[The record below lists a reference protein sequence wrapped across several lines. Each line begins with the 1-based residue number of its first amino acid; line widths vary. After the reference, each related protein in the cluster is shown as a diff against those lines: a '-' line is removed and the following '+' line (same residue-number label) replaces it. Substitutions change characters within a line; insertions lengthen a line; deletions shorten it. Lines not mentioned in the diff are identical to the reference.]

1 MCIRDRYETLKL
13 LGVKIK
19 MGDSHIEIEG
29 SENYNCNAKIKTFDD
44 HRIAMSSLV
53 FGMASNGSV
62 EIDDMS
68 MINTSFPNFKETFE
82 GLGAK
87 IKFI

>member
-1 MCIRDRYETLKL
+1 MRKRKRNKKQIEVYDDRF
-13 LGVKIK
+13 
-19 MGDSHIEIEG
+19 EITG
-29 SENYNCNAKIKTFDD
+29 IQDLQDGFIKTFDD

-82 GLGAK
+82 ELGAK

>member
-1 MCIRDRYETLKL
+1 
-13 LGVKIK
+13 
-19 MGDSHIEIEG
+19 
-29 SENYNCNAKIKTFDD
+29 
-44 HRIAMSSLV
+44 MSSLV

-62 EIDDMS
+62 AIDDMS